1 MQAASSSRAPGV
13 QSEQRPTFRREW
25 LQRENLGQWENLV
38 CTAALLLM
46 AVLPL
51 LEILLRAVFSAG
63 IPGSALW
70 TQHLV
75 LWVAFLGAAIGA
87 REGRLL
93 ALATEALLP
102 PKLARWGKP
111 FAAGL
116 SLAVCAA
123 VMLGGLSFVLAERQ
137 GGQTVVFGI
146 PVWAL
151 QVIIPVGFAVIGVRL
166 WTREAEGWRGMLIS
180 APVPL
185 LLLAA
190 VTVPDLLHTIGFTAL
205 LLAAVAFG
213 AALGAPIFVVL
224 GGVAAVLLWSG
235 YEPISAIPVEAY
247 NLTVKPL
254 LPTIPLFTLAGYI
267 LAAGGTPRRLVALF
281 RAAFGWAPGG
291 VAVVAILACAF
302 FTSFTGGSGVTIVAL
317 GGLLYPMLI
326 QEQYRDK
333 LTTGLLT
340 SAGSLGLL
348 LPPSLAV
355 ILYSVV
361 AQVDIRRLFAAG
373 LFPAGVEVTI
383 VIGFVILLA
392 RRRAVTRT
400 PFGFSEALRA
410 FRESAWEVAIPVLV
424 LTGLLGGFTTLVETS
439 AVTVLYALVLEF
451 GIRRE
456 LSLRR
461 DLLRVVAEASTLIG
475 GVLLILGVAMGLTNY
490 LVIEEIPLLA
500 TTWVQ
505 TFVQS
510 PLAFLLLLNV
520 FLLIVGC
527 LMDIYSAITV
537 MVPLLTP
544 IGLAF
549 GIDPLQLGVI
559 FLINLELG
567 YLTPPVGMNLFLA
580 AYRFDRR
587 LDEVYRAALPFL
599 GIRALAVILVTYVP
613 PLTLWLP
620 GRLGFDG

>member
-1 MQAASSSRAPGV
+1 MQPPSLSTTSWFRQVSRLAKCGV
-13 QSEQRPTFRREW
+13 RLRRET
-25 LQRENLGQWENLV
+25 LDRLENLV
-38 CTAALLLM
+38 CTGALLLM

-75 LWVAFLGAAIGA
+75 LWVAFFGAAIAA
-87 REGRLL
+87 REGKLL

-102 PKLARWGKP
+102 AGLARWGRP

-116 SLAVCAA
+116 GLAVCAA
-123 VMLGGLSFVLAERQ
+123 AMLGGISFVLAERQ

-151 QVIIPVGFAVIGVRL
+151 QVVIPLGFAVLALRL
-166 WTREAEGWRGMLIS
+166 WAKGADGWRGLVTS
-180 APVPL
+180 TPAPL
-185 LLLAA
+185 LLLA
-190 VTVPDLLHTIGFTAL
+190 VTLIPDLFHTMWFTIL
-205 LLAAVAFG
+205 LVIAVAFG
-213 AALGAPIFVVL
+213 AAMGAPIFVVL

-235 YEPISAIPVEAY
+235 YEPISAIPVEIY

-281 RAAFGWAPGG
+281 RAVFGWAPGG

-302 FTSFTGGSGVTIVAL
+302 F
-317 GGLLYPMLI
+317 
-326 QEQYRDK
+326 
-333 LTTGLLT
+333 
-340 SAGSLGLL
+340 
-348 LPPSLAV
+348 
-355 ILYSVV
+355 
-361 AQVDIRRLFAAG
+361 RRLFAAG
-373 LFPAGVEVTI
+373 VLPAGVEVVI
-383 VIGFVILLA
+383 VIGFVILFA
-392 RRRAVTRT
+392 RRHAVSRT
-400 PFGFSEALRA
+400 SFA
-410 FRESAWEVAIPVLV
+410 FREALAALRDSAWEVAIPVLV

-475 GVLLILGVAMGLTNY
+475 GVLLILGVAMGMTNY
-490 LVIEEIPLLA
+490 LIIEEIPLLA

-505 TFVQS
+505 NFVQS

-599 GIRALAVILVTYVP
+599 GIRAVAVILVTYVP

-620 GRLGFDG
+620 AWLELAG

>member
-1 MQAASSSRAPGV
+1 MQAANSPRAPGV
-13 QSEQRPTFRREW
+13 PLQQRSTVRRGW
-25 LQRENLGQWENLV
+25 LQRDNLGQWENLV

-51 LEILLRAVFSAG
+51 LEILLRAFSFG

-75 LWVAFLGAAIGA
+75 LWVAFLGAAIAA
-87 REGRLL
+87 REGKLL
-93 ALATEALLP
+93 ALATDALLP
-102 PKLARWGKP
+102 LNLARWGKP
-111 FAAGL
+111 FASGL

-123 VMLGGLSFVLAERQ
+123 VTLGGISFVLAERQ

-151 QVIIPVGFAVIGVRL
+151 EVIIPAGFAVIGVRF
-166 WTREAEGWRGMLIS
+166 WARGAEGWRGILIS
-180 APVPL
+180 APVPVL
-185 LLLAA
+185 FLAA
-190 VTVPDLLHTIGFTAL
+190 VIVPELLHSIGFTAL
-205 LLAAVAFG
+205 LLGAVVVG
-213 AALGAPIFVVL
+213 ATMGAPIFVVL
-224 GGVAAVLLWSG
+224 GGVAVVLLWSG
-235 YEPISAIPVEAY
+235 YEPISAIPVEIY

-254 LPTIPLFTLAGYI
+254 LPTIPLFTLAGYV

-326 QEQYRDK
+326 QERYRDK

-361 AQVDIRRLFAAG
+361 AQVDIRSLFAAG
-373 LFPAGVEVTI
+373 LLPAGVEVVI
-383 VIGFVILLA
+383 VISFVALLA

-400 PFGFSEALRA
+400 PFRFRGALRA
-410 FRESAWEVAIPVLV
+410 FREAVWEVAIPVLV

-456 LSLRR
+456 LSLRC
-461 DLLRVVAEASTLIG
+461 DLFRIVGEASTLIG
-475 GVLLILGVAMGLTNY
+475 GVLLILGVAMGLTDY
-490 LVIEEIPLLA
+490 LIIEEIPLLA

-510 PLAFLLLLNV
+510 PLAFLLLLNF
-520 FLLIVGC
+520 FLLVVGC

-620 GRLGFDG
+620 GRFGFDG